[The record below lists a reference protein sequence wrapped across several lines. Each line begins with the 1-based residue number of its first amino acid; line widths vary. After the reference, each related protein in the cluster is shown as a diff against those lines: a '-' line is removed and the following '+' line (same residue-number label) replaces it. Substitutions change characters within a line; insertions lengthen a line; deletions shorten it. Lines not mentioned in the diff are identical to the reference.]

1 MFFRNNLYFI
11 DDIKRTD
18 EGSIYTLHLNP
29 GHIIYKAHFPGEP
42 ITPGVCIM
50 QIGVELIADTVGSN
64 VDIKTVKNVKFL
76 SILRPNCLTLSVEI
90 HRIII
95 DGLNVNAHVVFSS
108 TGVII
113 AKISLIC
120 QKTAK

>member
-29 GHIIYKAHFPGEP
+29 GHIIYKAHS
-42 ITPGVCIM
+42 PGVCIM